1 MGAFSD
7 MDSARSQAS
16 QAADR
21 LAGEMA
27 HARVAVA
34 RADNANIY
42 RARVVDLQEGQAR
55 SACRRLLQ
63 QGMDCMVVQASL

>member
-1 MGAFSD
+1 MS
-7 MDSARSQAS
+7 
-16 QAADR
+16 
-21 LAGEMA
+21 

-42 RARVVDLQEGQAR
+42 RAQVLDLQEGQAR
-55 SACRRLLQ
+55 SACRRLME